1 MLADYHNHTSFS
13 NDSTYPME
21 ESIKQAIKLKIDE
34 ICYTEH
40 VDYLTN
46 DVSHHV
52 DYAAYLQEYR
62 RLKAKYKGQI
72 EIKFGIEF
80 GVQQHMIPKFEQD
93 FARYDFDFVILSN
106 HQMNDQELWNQE
118 FQSGKTQLEYNQ
130 AYYQA
135 IYDIISQY
143 KNYSVLG
150 HLDMIKRYDQAGILA
165 DEVNEELIKKILRLV
180 IQDGKGIEVNT
191 SNFRYG
197 LPDLTPSR
205 TILKWY
211 YELGGKVLTIG
222 SDSHEESH
230 LGFKIEE
237 VKKELKKIGFEQFCT
252 FDQMQPMFHQL

>member
-46 DVSHHV
+46 DVSHHT
-52 DYAAYLQEYR
+52 DFDAYLQEYH
-62 RLKAKYKGQI
+62 RLKAKYEGQI

-80 GVQQHMIPKFEQD
+80 GIQQHMIPKFEQD

-106 HQMNDQELWNQE
+106 HQMDDQEFWNQE

-237 VKKELKKIGFEQFCT
+237 IKEELKKIGFEQFCT
-252 FDQMQPMFHQL
+252 FEQMQPTFHQL